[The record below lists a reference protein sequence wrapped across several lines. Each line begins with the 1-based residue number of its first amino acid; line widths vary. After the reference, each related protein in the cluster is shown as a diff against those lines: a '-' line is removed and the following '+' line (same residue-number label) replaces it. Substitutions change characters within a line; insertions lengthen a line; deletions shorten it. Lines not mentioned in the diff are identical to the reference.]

1 MHECMGQNAESTS
14 LAFIQGLHTLTP
26 NTELTNVGPTFW
38 PTVISSHTGQRAG
51 QTISGRHTAD
61 REGKRKTTVT
71 HNL

>member
-1 MHECMGQNAESTS
+1 MHECMGQNAEKAS
-14 LAFIQGLHTLTP
+14 LALIQGLHTLTP
-26 NTELTNVGPTFW
+26 HTELTNVGSTFW
-38 PTVISSHTGQRAG
+38 PMVISSHKGRRAG